1 MEALVKLCNISW
13 GWSSIHSRACHHSPK
28 QQKCEYLWQGW
39 SYFICLLHVV
49 TYPWKWQCYHVAL
62 VGYGPAYPK
71 FSKITNCQYPWKG
84 LSGFVDFFH
93 AVIWILSDIHWSYK
107 NRLFWAGIVR
117 HRLSANQIVRY
128 ALTLKTR
135 QSYEVSSWVF
145 ASIEATKNILS
156 WVATAKYSWSI
167 SFQDFLLLTCSTW

>member
-1 MEALVKLCNISW
+1 MKALNYVIFLGVGQAFILRHAITLQNNKSANIS
-13 GWSSIHSRACHHSPK
+13 GKGGVI
-28 QQKCEYLWQGW
+28 Y
-39 SYFICLLHVV
+39 LLHVV
-49 TYPWKWQCYHVAL
+49 TFPWKWQCYHVAL

-135 QSYEVSSWVF
+135 KSYEVSSWVF

-156 WVATAKYSWSI
+156 WVRLQNTLGQSVCRIFCFW
-167 SFQDFLLLTCSTW
+167 LV